1 MFACAK
7 FLFCLYLLIPYTS
20 FFTHF
25 ATRGPQRQSQMK
37 ALAKYPYYSE
47 HCCHPKSLLS
57 FLLSKF
63 NTPGR
68 NFLVHFVSSSQSS
81 LFILASS
88 KCQKVSSLKVV
99 RTMKCHDSSL
109 FLPFFPSDPVF
120 FAHTD
125 CLECSKC
132 SINGSYYYFLGS
144 GAPP

>member
-7 FLFCLYLLIPYTS
+7 FLFCLYLRIPYTS
-20 FFTHF
+20 SFTHF
-25 ATRGPQRQSQMK
+25 ATRGTERQSQMK
-37 ALAKYPYYSE
+37 VLAKIHNILNIAVILNP
-47 HCCHPKSLLS
+47 CCLS
-57 FLLSKF
+57 FSVNL
-63 NTPGR
+63 THQEEI
-68 NFLVHFVSSSQSS
+68 FLVCLVSSSQVS

-99 RTMKCHDSSL
+99 RTMKCHNSSL
-109 FLPFFPSDPVF
+109 FLSFPSDPVF

-132 SINGSYYYFLGS
+132 SINGGYYYFLGS